1 MKYYKYSMNM
11 LKLNIFCIVIMI
23 FVFFIIGYMVLFSYL
38 NFRCLILYFFWMFL
52 HEFIHGIGFY
62 ISGVKH
68 KSIVYGA
75 NLEKGVFYCMCKEKI
90 SKKGIMIS
98 LLFPLIF
105 IGVITLVIGLIINNP
120 ILIIL
125 SLLNI
130 SGCAGDIA
138 MFISFIKIPDFSYLD
153 VDDCTGFVLVSKDDL
168 SKYKLF
174 GLDLI
179 EKGKYSKLKK
189 SSNYKKFTI
198 SKLSWIV
205 LGFLF
210 LSLIITFLCK

>member
-1 MKYYKYSMNM
+1 MKYYRYSMNM
-11 LKLNIFCIVIMI
+11 KKLNIFCIIIMI
-23 FVFFIIGYMVLFSYL
+23 FVFLVIGYMSLFSYL
-38 NFRCLILYFFWMFL
+38 DFKCLILYFFWMFL

-68 KSIVYGA
+68 KNIVYGA
-75 NLEKGVFYCMCKEKI
+75 NLEKGIFYCMCKEEI

-98 LLFPLIF
+98 LFFPFIF
-105 IGVITLVIGLIINNP
+105 IGVVTLIIGLVIYNP

-130 SGCAGDIA
+130 AGCAGDIA
-138 MFISFIKIPDFSYLD
+138 MIISFIKLPQFSYLD
-153 VDDCTGFVLVSKDDL
+153 LDDCTGFVLVSKNDL

-174 GLDLI
+174 GMDLI
-179 EKGKYSKLKK
+179 ESDDYSKLGKA
-189 SSNYKKFTI
+189 SDFKKFTI

-205 LGFLF
+205 FGV
-210 LSLIITFLCK
+210 LILALLVSFFM